1 MSGKKVFIGNLSY
14 KTKEADLIDAFKQ
27 CGKVVDA
34 KIVRKMNGLSK
45 GFGFVEYEKEEDAR
59 KAVEELDKIE
69 IFDRPINVQVST
81 SSGEKTSNFNDDG
94 EGDGDGDG
102 DDYVPQ
108 KRSPKFEQRPARRYN
123 DQGYG
128 NDNRRPRSN
137 MSNYRSG
144 NNNSSF
150 RSGNNSN
157 YRSGNNSSF
166 RSGNNSNRRTYTLTR
181 GEGDRRDG
189 DRRDNGRRYNQ
200 NRRQG
205 RRNNN
210 RNYQVSEKKS
220 IDDENVQ
227 KVESKSTVFVAN
239 LPFSFQDED
248 LVELF
253 KGCGEIKTAHVV
265 RTEYRSRGYGFVE
278 FENKEGQE
286 DALKKM
292 NDFPVKVDNGE
303 DRKLIVKISVNIE
316 DE

>member
-34 KIVRKMNGLSK
+34 KVVRKMNGLSK
-45 GFGFVEYEKEEDAR
+45 GFGFVEFEKDEDAR

-69 IFDRPINVQVST
+69 IFDRPINVQLST
-81 SSGEKTSNFNDDG
+81 SSGEKTSNFNDD
-94 EGDGDGDG
+94 
-102 DDYVPQ
+102 DYVPQ
-108 KRSPKFEQRPARRYN
+108 KRSSPKFEQRPIRRN
-123 DQGYG
+123 DQGYSNNR
-128 NDNRRPRSN
+128 NDQGYSNNNRRPRSN
-137 MSNYRSG
+137 MS
-144 NNNSSF
+144 SF
-150 RSGNNSN
+150 RSD
-157 YRSGNNSSF
+157 
-166 RSGNNSNRRTYTLTR
+166 NNSNRRSYTLT
-181 GEGDRRDG
+181 RRDG
-189 DRRDNGRRYNQ
+189 DRRDNGRRFNQ

-205 RRNNN
+205 RRQN
-210 RNYQVSEKKS
+210 RAYGYNKVSDKKS
-220 IDDENVQ
+220 DENENENIQ
-227 KVESKSTVFVAN
+227 KVESKSTVFIAN

-253 KGCGEIKTAHVV
+253 KVCGDIKTAHVV

-286 DALKKM
+286 NAIKKM

-303 DRKLIVKISVNIE
+303 DRKLIVKIAVNIE